1 MNIRFFWF
9 PIVLASC
16 RLGSNDSNVCGAI
29 ATAMVQQLRQF
40 SGRCGHC
47 NVSAV
52 AMPQPIALVDD
63 LKDHHEPPLSHQLP
77 HKSNWPW
84 HQLQQQLWQSVH
96 GQLLWPMW
104 DGRCDVRDWHPQS
117 TSHINRPAKA
127 IDRDSCDDSADCC
140 GDCNVAAVAISVMAN
155 CLDRRRHSRWGHTG
169 FGWLL
174 RGARPRPWP
183 RGVIVWSEI
192 DRLICSFCCCYLF
205 NSLW

>member
-1 MNIRFFWF
+1 MTATSVAPSQPQWCN
-9 PIVLASC
+9 SC
-16 RLGSNDSNVCGAI
+16 DNSVAVV
-29 ATAMVQQLRQF
+29 ATPMFQQLQCH
-40 SGRCGHC
+40 SQLLWWMIWKTTTSH
-47 NVSAV
+47 
-52 AMPQPIALVDD
+52 
-63 LKDHHEPPLSHQLP
+63 LSHINCP
-77 HKSNWPW
+77 TKAIGRDINCR
-84 HQLQQQLWQSVH
+84 QLWQSVH

-174 RGARPRPWP
+174 RGARPRPRP
-183 RGVIVWSEI
+183 RGMIVWSEI
-192 DRLICSFCCCYLF
+192 DRLICSFCCCYCLF